1 MIQVPADSV
10 LGEDHLPGL
19 WAAAFSLS
27 AHVAF
32 PGQRESCLSST
43 SYRGTSP
50 IMMVLS
56 SSPHLNLFTSHG
68 LSSSEVDP
76 QALGKFKVMDSS

>member
-1 MIQVPADSV
+1 MIEVPVDLV

-19 WAAAFSLS
+19 WAAAFSLC
-27 AHVAF
+27 VYLAF
-32 PGQRESCLSST
+32 LGQRESCLSFP
-43 SYRGTSP
+43 SYKGTSP

-68 LSSSEVDP
+68 LHFQILSR
-76 QALGKFKVMDSS
+76 

>member
-1 MIQVPADSV
+1 MIEVPADSV

-32 PGQRESCLSST
+32 SGQRERAVCLPLPT
-43 SYRGTSP
+43 GELVP
-50 IMMVLS
+50 
-56 SSPHLNLFTSHG
+56 
-68 LSSSEVDP
+68 
-76 QALGKFKVMDSS
+76 

>member
-1 MIQVPADSV
+1 MIEVPADSV

-19 WAAAFSLS
+19 WAATFPLS

-68 LSSSEVDP
+68 LHLQILSR
-76 QALGKFKVMDSS
+76 